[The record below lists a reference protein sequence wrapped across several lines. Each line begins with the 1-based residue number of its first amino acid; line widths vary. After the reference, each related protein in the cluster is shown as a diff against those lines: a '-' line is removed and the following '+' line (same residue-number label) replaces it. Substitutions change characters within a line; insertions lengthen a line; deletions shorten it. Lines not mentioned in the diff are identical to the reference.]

1 MNAITPIRVRT
12 DDDRRKAA
20 HWAMKAPHNWHII
33 FKEPNRTNDQNSKM
47 WAMLA
52 DISKSEPLGRKH
64 TPDDWKAILMNAC
77 GWDVQFLEGLDGRP
91 FPSGFRSSHM
101 TVKQMID
108 LIEYMQAFGDEN
120 GVIWKQQLQYD

>member
-1 MNAITPIRVRT
+1 MLPARIPKPRKRSSRWRSPSHCTFVRSHECCVPNCDGRPIEVAHI
-12 DDDRRKAA
+12 RKGSGAG
-20 HWAMKAPHNWHII
+20 MGQK
-33 FKEPNRTNDQNSKM
+33 
-47 WAMLA
+47 
-52 DISKSEPLGRKH
+52 
-64 TPDDWKAILMNAC
+64 PDDWKAILMNAC

-91 FPSGFRSSHM
+91 FPIGFRSSHM

>member
-1 MNAITPIRVRT
+1 
-12 DDDRRKAA
+12 
-20 HWAMKAPHNWHII
+20 
-33 FKEPNRTNDQNSKM
+33 
-47 WAMLA
+47 
-52 DISKSEPLGRKH
+52 
-64 TPDDWKAILMNAC
+64 MNAC

-91 FPSGFRSSHM
+91 FPIGFRSSHM